1 MFRED
6 RKFRKGLTGS
16 LFALYYKE
24 TWARSSVVRAVAL
37 YAISR
42 KFNSYRAYQ
51 KGEIMRHRSV
61 LHEIQEWVINV
72 RSPRNDGWTKRHYQ
86 TKLDEV
92 YNYLKKALEKE
103 DEKTE

>member
-1 MFRED
+1 M
-6 RKFRKGLTGS
+6 S
-16 LFALYYKE
+16 
-24 TWARSSVVRAVAL
+24 
-37 YAISR
+37 
-42 KFNSYRAYQ
+42 
-51 KGEIMRHRSV
+51 HRSV